1 MDKVNQNLSKK
12 WNAMEI
18 IIKLTM
24 DILTLEILS
33 LKYDANFKDN
43 SVDKI

>member
-12 WNAMEI
+12 FNAMEI

-24 DILTLEILS
+24 DLLTLEIFS
-33 LKYDANFKDN
+33 LK
-43 SVDKI
+43 